1 MADSSEA
8 EDVFV
13 KADSWSEGQE
23 GGREAMEE
31 GRGRV
36 AAAAW

>member
-23 GGREAMEE
+23 EGREAME